1 MNTPNA
7 GTRLAELHIADYLGP
22 YFWTLALLTYGL
34 GDLLTTYAGYQTHG
48 VVESVPITHWF
59 WANLGGPIGLL
70 TMKIVILGSLYS
82 IYHNGPRV
90 LDDRLGLDVGPLEY
104 SIPLG
109 CTHAGA
115 LLTVTNL
122 QALGVIA

>member
-1 MNTPNA
+1 MSTANA
-7 GTRLAELHIADYLGP
+7 RARLGDLELRDYLGP
-22 YFWTLALLTYGL
+22 YFWSLAALTYGL
-34 GDLLTTYAGYQTHG
+34 GDLATTWAGYQTHR

-70 TMKIVILGSLYS
+70 TMKIVILASLYS
-82 IYHNGPRV
+82 IYHNAPTV
-90 LDDRLGLDVGPLEY
+90 LDDQLGLDVRPLEY
-104 SIPLG
+104 AIPLG

-122 QALGVIA
+122 QALSII